1 MGTQSFIYRHLVI
14 YRFIMNILY
23 GGRYK
28 ERFYQVIEQI
38 KDLPANSQIL
48 ELCFGDTYIADYC
61 KKNGHRWK
69 GIDLNKYFVS
79 KAQNLGYD
87 ALYGDLVTCQKLPKA
102 NVCIMVGS
110 LYHFHPNTFSMLSKM
125 LEAADTIIISEPV
138 SNLSS
143 RKGVIG
149 FFAKRA
155 ASVGKG
161 HETFRYDA
169 ASFTAMIGEC
179 SALLNYR
186 IASTRAYGKDLIIKF
201 IKNGSN

>member
-1 MGTQSFIYRHLVI
+1 
-14 YRFIMNILY
+14 MNILY

-48 ELCFGDTYIADYC
+48 ELCFGDTYIAEYC
-61 KKNGHRWK
+61 KSHGHQWK
-69 GIDLNKYFVS
+69 GIDLNEYFVR
-79 KAQNLGYD
+79 KAQDLGFD
-87 ALYGDLVTCQKLPKA
+87 ALYADLVTCQKLPNA

-110 LYHFHPNTFSMLSKM
+110 LYHFYPDTLSILSKM
-125 LEAADTIIISEPV
+125 VEAADTVVISEPV

-143 RKGVIG
+143 RSGIIG
-149 FFAKRA
+149 FIAKRA

-161 HETFRYDA
+161 HEAFRYDA
-169 ASFTAMIGEC
+169 SSFTAVISEY

-186 IASTRAYGKDLIIKF
+186 IVSKHRYGKDLIIKI

>member
-1 MGTQSFIYRHLVI
+1 MGAQSFIYRHLVI

-23 GGRYK
+23 GGQYK

-61 KKNGHRWK
+61 KSNGHRWK

-87 ALYGDLVTCQKLPKA
+87 AVYGDLVTCQKLPKA

-110 LYHFHPNTFSMLSKM
+110 LYHFYPNTLSMLSKM
-125 LEAADTIIISEPV
+125 VEAADTIVISEPV

-143 RKGVIG
+143 RKGIIG

-161 HETFRYDA
+161 NETFRYDA
-169 ASFTAMIGEC
+169 SSFKAMISEYG
-179 SALLNYR
+179 ALLDYR
-186 IASTRAYGKDLIIKF
+186 IVSTHRYGKDLIIKI

>member
-1 MGTQSFIYRHLVI
+1 MGAQSFIYRHVAI

-28 ERFYQVIEQI
+28 ERFCKVIEQI
-38 KDLPANSQIL
+38 KDLPSNSQIL
-48 ELCFGDTYIADYC
+48 ELCFGDTYIAEYC
-61 KKNGHRWK
+61 TRNGHRWK
-69 GIDLNKYFVS
+69 GIDLNKYFVR

-87 ALYGDLVTCQKLPKA
+87 ALDADLVTCQKLPKA

-110 LYHFHPNTFSMLSKM
+110 LYHFYPNTFSILSKM
-125 LEAADTIIISEPV
+125 ADAADTIIISEPV

-143 RKGVIG
+143 RKDIIG

-161 HETFRYDA
+161 HETFRYDP
-169 ASFTAMIGEC
+169 ASFTSIISEC

-186 IASTRAYGKDLIIKF
+186 IDSTHSYGKDLIIKI